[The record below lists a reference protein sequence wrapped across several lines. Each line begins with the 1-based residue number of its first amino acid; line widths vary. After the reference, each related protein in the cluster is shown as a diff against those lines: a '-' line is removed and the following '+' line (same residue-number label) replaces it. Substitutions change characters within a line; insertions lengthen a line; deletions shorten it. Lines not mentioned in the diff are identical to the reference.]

1 MKVVVQGIEKD
12 FQALRDEMSGVNLNV
27 EKVDGLE
34 NVIEKLN
41 RTKLDWAECVSPNGG
56 KECWSR
62 HAKHHLRNLPF
73 PMEDGEAVSK
83 ISFSILEDEIAKA
96 KESIDEKVCSAEA
109 YEW

>member
-1 MKVVVQGIEKD
+1 MVVQGIEKD

-56 KECWSR
+56 KEC
-62 HAKHHLRNLPF
+62 
-73 PMEDGEAVSK
+73 
-83 ISFSILEDEIAKA
+83 
-96 KESIDEKVCSAEA
+96 
-109 YEW
+109 